1 MSESIE
7 QDLTPPQNVE
17 IPDQLPLLP
26 VRDIVVFPYMVL
38 PLFVGREMSIKAI
51 EAALAGNRMI
61 FLATQKALD
70 VENPTPDDI
79 HTIGTVGIIMRML
92 KLPDERIKIL
102 VQGLSK
108 AKISGY
114 IQTEPYYSV
123 RIEKINETKAAT
135 STLESEAVM
144 RTVKEQIERIVSLGK
159 VLIPDVMVVIENL
172 EDPGR
177 LADMIASNL
186 GLKVEVTQS
195 VLEIT
200 DPLKRLRQIS
210 EILAK
215 EIEVLSMQQ
224 KIQAQAKGEMDKT
237 QREYFLREQLKAIQ
251 KELGELDERAEEVA
265 EFRKRVKD
273 AKMPE
278 KVLKETEKQ
287 LKRLEKMHPD
297 TAESATVRTY
307 LEWMVELPWSKK
319 SKDNLDL
326 RAANKVLNE
335 DHYDLEKVKE
345 RILEYLAVRKLKEKM
360 KGPILCFVGPPGVG
374 KTSLGKSIARALG
387 REFVRISLGGV
398 RDEAEIRGHR
408 RTYVGALP
416 GRMIQGMKQAGT
428 SNPVFMLD
436 EIDKVGMDFR
446 GDPSA
451 ALLEVLDPE
460 QNNTFTDHYLGVP
473 FDLSEVMFITTANLI
488 DPILPALRDRMEV
501 IEIPGYTE
509 EEKLGIAQRYLIPRQ
524 LNEHGITE
532 KHVKIVEAAIR
543 QIIIH
548 YTREAG
554 VRNLE
559 REIANVMRKVAKK
572 VAEGKGLGFPV
583 NAGNLHKYL
592 GVPKFVP
599 ESELEKDEIGVAT
612 GLAWTEAGGD
622 VLYIEATVMKGK
634 GALTLTGHLGDVMKE
649 SAQAALSYVRSREK
663 TLGINPDMFTKQ
675 DLHIHVPAGAI
686 PKDGPSAGITMA
698 TAIASAM
705 AQVPTRRDL
714 AMTGEITLRGRVL
727 PIGGLKEKILA
738 AKRARLT
745 CVILPKRNKKDLDEI
760 PKHILKGIQLVF
772 ADTMDDVMRVAL
784 RRRPPVKRR
793 RAGRSPRR
801 NRRNRC
807 PASRNRGE
815 PSKPHTHDQPHPR
828 RPPTGRISMTLSVR
842 AQTSSTIREF
852 DLIRALKKRY
862 ATTSARIVRGIGDDA
877 AVISSGRN
885 RYLLTTDL
893 LAEGIHFDLRTAA
906 FSRHRVS
913 GRNRQS

>member
-1 MSESIE
+1 MTDQNE
-7 QDLTPPQNVE
+7 QELQPPQNVE
-17 IPDQLPLLP
+17 IPAQLPLLP

-38 PLFVGREMSIKAI
+38 PLFVGRDMSIKAI

-70 VENPTPDDI
+70 VENPEPNDI
-79 HTIGTVGIIMRML
+79 HEIGTVGIIMRML

-102 VQGLSK
+102 VQGVAK
-108 AKISGY
+108 AKIAKY
-114 IQTEPYYSV
+114 IQTDPYYSV
-123 RIEKINETKAAT
+123 RIDKLPDSKASGT
-135 STLESEAVM
+135 TLEAEAVM

-172 EDPGR
+172 EEPGR
-177 LADMIASNL
+177 LADMVASNL
-186 GLKVEVTQS
+186 GLKVDVTQS
-195 VLEIT
+195 VLELL
-200 DPLKRLRQIS
+200 DPVQRLRQVS
-210 EILAK
+210 DILGK

-251 KELGELDERAEEVA
+251 KELGELDERAEEVT
-265 EFRKRVKD
+265 EFRKRIKD

-278 KVLKETEKQ
+278 KVLKEAEKQ

-307 LEWMVELPWSKK
+307 LEWMVELPWSKR

-326 RAANKVLNE
+326 KAAAKVLNE

-416 GRMIQGMKQAGT
+416 GRLIQGMKQAGT
-428 SNPVFMLD
+428 ANPVFMLD
-436 EIDKVGMDFR
+436 EVDKVGMDFR

-460 QNNTFTDHYLGVP
+460 QNNSFTDHYLGVP
-473 FDLSEVMFITTANLI
+473 FDLTEVMFITTSNLI
-488 DPILPALRDRMEV
+488 DPILPALRDRMEI

-509 EEKLGIAQRYLIPRQ
+509 EEKLGIAQKYLIPRQ
-524 LNEHGITE
+524 LDEHGITN
-532 KHVKIVEAAIR
+532 KHVRIAEPAIR
-543 QIIIH
+543 KIIAH

-572 VAEGKGLGFPV
+572 VAEGKGQGFPV
-583 NAGNLHKYL
+583 DAANLQKYL
-592 GVPKFVP
+592 GVPKYVP
-599 ESELEKDEIGVAT
+599 EAELEKDEVGVAT

-622 VLYIEATVMKGK
+622 VLHIEATVMKGK
-634 GALTLTGHLGDVMKE
+634 GQLTLTGHLGDVMKE

-663 TLGINPDMFTKQ
+663 TLRINPDMFSKQ

-698 TAIASAM
+698 TAIASALSGIP
-705 AQVPTRRDL
+705 ARRDL

-738 AKRARLT
+738 AKRAKLST
-745 CVILPKRNKKDLDEI
+745 VILPKRNKKDLEGI
-760 PKHILKGIQLVF
+760 PKHLLKGIHLSF
-772 ADTMDDVMRVAL
+772 ADTMDDVMKIAL
-784 RRRPPVKRR
+784 RR
-793 RAGRSPRR
+793 
-801 NRRNRC
+801 
-807 PASRNRGE
+807 PASTGSSMKKASSPAPTAPTSRHTGARKRNSRARE
-815 PSKPHTHDQPHPR
+815 VQA
-828 RPPTGRISMTLSVR
+828 TLSPVPV
-842 AQTSSTIREF
+842 
-852 DLIRALKKRY
+852 
-862 ATTSARIVRGIGDDA
+862 ARFR
-877 AVISSGRN
+877 
-885 RYLLTTDL
+885 
-893 LAEGIHFDLRTAA
+893 
-906 FSRHRVS
+906 
-913 GRNRQS
+913 

>member
-70 VENPTPDDI
+70 VENPTPEDI
-79 HTIGTVGIIMRML
+79 HSIGTVGIIMRML

-114 IQTEPYYSV
+114 IQTDPYYSV
-123 RIEKINETKAAT
+123 RIDKISEAKAAG

-200 DPLKRLRQIS
+200 EPLKRLRQIS

-326 RAANKVLNE
+326 RAAHKVLNE

-387 REFVRISLGGV
+387 REFVRVSLGGV

-428 SNPVFMLD
+428 NNPVFMLD

-460 QNNTFTDHYLGVP
+460 QNSTFTDHYLGVP

-488 DPILPALRDRMEV
+488 DPILPALRDRMEI

-532 KHVKIVEAAIR
+532 KHVKIAEPAIR

-559 REIANVMRKVAKK
+559 REIANIMRKVAKK

-612 GLAWTEAGGD
+612 GLAWTESGGD

-634 GALTLTGHLGDVMKE
+634 GVLTLTGHLGDVMKE

-663 TLGINPDMFTKQ
+663 SLGINPDMFTKQ

-698 TAIASAM
+698 TAIASAL
-705 AQVPTRRDL
+705 AQVPVRRDL

-745 CVILPKRNKKDLDEI
+745 SVVLPKRNKKDLDEI

-772 ADTMDDVMRVAL
+772 ADTMDDVMKVAL
-784 RRRPPVKRR
+784 RRRTPFKRKAGQPQAPQESPKPLPRLEKSR
-793 RAGRSPRR
+793 RAEQIARARS
-801 NRRNRC
+801 
-807 PASRNRGE
+807 ASLPQG
-815 PSKPHTHDQPHPR
+815 SR
-828 RPPTGRISMTLSVR
+828 RP
-842 AQTSSTIREF
+842 
-852 DLIRALKKRY
+852 
-862 ATTSARIVRGIGDDA
+862 
-877 AVISSGRN
+877 
-885 RYLLTTDL
+885 
-893 LAEGIHFDLRTAA
+893 H
-906 FSRHRVS
+906 
-913 GRNRQS
+913 

>member
-70 VENPTPDDI
+70 VENPSPDDI
-79 HTIGTVGIIMRML
+79 HSIGTVGIIMRML

-114 IQTEPYYSV
+114 IQTDPYYSV
-123 RIEKINETKAAT
+123 RIDKISEAKAAG

-200 DPLKRLRQIS
+200 EPLKRLRQIS

-326 RAANKVLNE
+326 KSAQKVLNE

-387 REFVRISLGGV
+387 REFVRVSLGGV

-428 SNPVFMLD
+428 NNPVFMLD

-460 QNNTFTDHYLGVP
+460 QNSTFTDHYLGVP

-488 DPILPALRDRMEV
+488 DPILPALRDRMEI

-532 KHVKIVEAAIR
+532 KHVKIAEPAIR
-543 QIIIH
+543 QIIVH

-612 GLAWTEAGGD
+612 GLAWTESGGD

-663 TLGINPDMFTKQ
+663 SLGINPDMFTKQ

-698 TAIASAM
+698 TAIASAL
-705 AQVPTRRDL
+705 AQVPARRDL

-745 CVILPKRNKKDLDEI
+745 SVILPKRNKKDLDEI

-772 ADTMDDVMRVAL
+772 ADTMDDVMKVAL
-784 RRRPPVKRR
+784 RRRTSTKKKMGQPQAPQQAPKTV
-793 RAGRSPRR
+793 
-801 NRRNRC
+801 
-807 PASRNRGE
+807 SRIE
-815 PSKPHTHDQPHPR
+815 KPR
-828 RPPTGRISMTLSVR
+828 RPEPTTHARSVTR
-842 AQTSSTIREF
+842 PQA
-852 DLIRALKKRY
+852 
-862 ATTSARIVRGIGDDA
+862 
-877 AVISSGRN
+877 
-885 RYLLTTDL
+885 
-893 LAEGIHFDLRTAA
+893 
-906 FSRHRVS
+906 SRQPR
-913 GRNRQS
+913 

>member
-1 MSESIE
+1 
-7 QDLTPPQNVE
+7 
-17 IPDQLPLLP
+17 
-26 VRDIVVFPYMVL
+26 
-38 PLFVGREMSIKAI
+38 
-51 EAALAGNRMI
+51 
-61 FLATQKALD
+61 
-70 VENPTPDDI
+70 
-79 HTIGTVGIIMRML
+79 MRML

-102 VQGLSK
+102 VQGL
-108 AKISGY
+108 AKGKVEEY

-123 RIEKINETKAAT
+123 RISKVAEAKPPTPSLET
-135 STLESEAVM
+135 EAVM

-177 LADMIASNL
+177 LADMVVSNL
-186 GLKVEVTQS
+186 GLKVDITQR

-200 DPLKRLRQIS
+200 DPIQRLRQVS
-210 EILAK
+210 DILGQ

-251 KELGELDERAEEVA
+251 KELGELDERAEEIA
-265 EFRKRVKD
+265 EFRKRIKD

-278 KVLKETEKQ
+278 KVLKECEKQ

-319 SKDNLDL
+319 SKDNLDIK
-326 RAANKVLNE
+326 AAAKVLNE

-345 RILEYLAVRKLKEKM
+345 RILEYLAVRKLKDKM

-387 REFVRISLGGV
+387 REFVRVSLGGV

-416 GRMIQGMKQAGT
+416 GRIIQGIKQAGT
-428 SNPVFMLD
+428 NNPVFMMD
-436 EIDKVGMDFR
+436 EVDKVGMDFR

-460 QNNTFTDHYLGVP
+460 QNHAFTDHYLGVP
-473 FDLSEVMFITTANLI
+473 FDLSEVMFITTANLM
-488 DPILPALRDRMEV
+488 DPILPALRDRMEI

-509 EEKLGIAQRYLIPRQ
+509 EEKLGITQKYLIPRQ
-524 LNEHGITE
+524 LSEHGITE
-532 KHVKIVEAAIR
+532 KHIRIAEPAIR
-543 QIIIH
+543 QIISH

-572 VAEGKGLGFPV
+572 VAEGKGKCYTITP
-583 NAGNLHKYL
+583 ANLHKYL
-592 GVPKFVP
+592 GVPKFLP
-599 ESELEKDEIGVAT
+599 ESELDKDEIGVAT
-612 GLAWTEAGGD
+612 GLAWTESGGD

-634 GALTLTGHLGDVMKE
+634 GQLTLTGHLGDVMKE

-663 TLGINPDMFTKQ
+663 SLGINPDMFSKN

-698 TAIASAM
+698 TAIASAL
-705 AQVPTRRDL
+705 ANIPARRDI

-738 AKRARLT
+738 AKRAKLSA
-745 CVILPKRNKKDLDEI
+745 VILPKRNKKDLEEI
-760 PKHILKGIQLVF
+760 PKHLLKGIQFIF
-772 ADTMDDVMRVAL
+772 ADTMDDVIKAAL
-784 RRRPPVKRR
+784 RRDHPGKPAANAKPVQRRTGREKSDRAKTPP
-793 RAGRSPRR
+793 RAARAVR
-801 NRRNRC
+801 
-807 PASRNRGE
+807 PASR
-815 PSKPHTHDQPHPR
+815 
-828 RPPTGRISMTLSVR
+828 
-842 AQTSSTIREF
+842 A
-852 DLIRALKKRY
+852 
-862 ATTSARIVRGIGDDA
+862 
-877 AVISSGRN
+877 
-885 RYLLTTDL
+885 
-893 LAEGIHFDLRTAA
+893 
-906 FSRHRVS
+906 RVS
-913 GRNRQS
+913 VPPASP

>member
-1 MSESIE
+1 MTNPNERDE
-7 QDLTPPQNVE
+7 QEVHLPHNID
-17 IPDQLPLLP
+17 IPTQLPLLP

-70 VENPTPDDI
+70 VESPSPDDI
-79 HTIGTVGIIMRML
+79 YTVGTVGIIVRML

-102 VQGLSK
+102 VQGLVK
-108 AKISGY
+108 GKIIKY
-114 IQTEPYYSV
+114 IQIDPYFSV
-123 RIEKINETKAAT
+123 RIERLADTQPTAPP
-135 STLESEAVM
+135 LEAEAVM
-144 RTVKEQIERIVSLGK
+144 RTVKEQIERLVSLGK
-159 VLIPDVMVVIENL
+159 TMIPDVMVVIENL

-177 LADMIASNL
+177 LADMVASNL
-186 GLKVEVTQS
+186 GLKVDVTQS
-195 VLEIT
+195 VLEVL
-200 DPLKRLRQIS
+200 DPLQRLRRVS

-251 KELGELDERAEEVA
+251 KELGESDERTEEIA
-265 EFRKRVKD
+265 EFRKRI
-273 AKMPE
+273 AEANMPE
-278 KVLKETEKQ
+278 KVLKEAEKQ

-307 LEWMVELPWSKK
+307 LEWLVELPWSKR

-326 RAANKVLNE
+326 KAAAKVLNE

-387 REFVRISLGGV
+387 REFVRISLGGI

-416 GRMIQGMKQAGT
+416 GRIIQSLKQAGT
-428 SNPVFMLD
+428 ANPVFMLD
-436 EIDKVGMDFR
+436 EVDKVGMDFR

-460 QNNTFTDHYLGVP
+460 QNSSFTDHYLGVP
-473 FDLSEVMFITTANLI
+473 FDLSEVMFITTSNLI
-488 DPILPALRDRMEV
+488 DPILPALRDRMEI

-509 EEKLGIAQRYLIPRQ
+509 EEKVGIAQKYLIPRQ
-524 LNEHGITE
+524 LEEHGITNQ
-532 KHVKIVEAAIR
+532 HVQITEPAIR
-543 QIIIH
+543 KIISH

-559 REIANVMRKVAKK
+559 REIANIMRKVAKK
-572 VAEGKGLGFPV
+572 VAEGKGRGFV
-583 NAGNLHKYL
+583 VDTTNLHKYL
-592 GVPKFVP
+592 GVPKHVP
-599 ESELEKDEIGVAT
+599 EADLEKDEVGVAT
-612 GLAWTEAGGD
+612 GLAWTETGGD
-622 VLYIEATVMKGK
+622 VLHIEATVMKGK
-634 GALTLTGHLGDVMKE
+634 GQLTLTGHLGDVMKE

-663 TLGINPDMFTKQ
+663 TLHLAPDLFTKQ

-698 TAIASAM
+698 TAIASALSGIP
-705 AQVPTRRDL
+705 VRRDL

-727 PIGGLKEKILA
+727 PVGGLKEKILA
-738 AKRARLT
+738 AKRAKLT
-745 CVILPKRNKKDLDEI
+745 TVILPRRNQKDLEEI
-760 PKHILKGIQLVF
+760 PKHLLKGIRILFVE
-772 ADTMDDVMRVAL
+772 TMDQVMKIAL
-784 RRRPPVKRR
+784 HRKPKKALKPKPTPTSGKTAASPAGHTENRRPKQTDAPEL
-793 RAGRSPRR
+793 
-801 NRRNRC
+801 
-807 PASRNRGE
+807 PA
-815 PSKPHTHDQPHPR
+815 
-828 RPPTGRISMTLSVR
+828 ML
-842 AQTSSTIREF
+842 
-852 DLIRALKKRY
+852 
-862 ATTSARIVRGIGDDA
+862 
-877 AVISSGRN
+877 
-885 RYLLTTDL
+885 
-893 LAEGIHFDLRTAA
+893 
-906 FSRHRVS
+906 
-913 GRNRQS
+913 

>member
-70 VENPTPDDI
+70 VENPTPEDI
-79 HTIGTVGIIMRML
+79 HSIGTVGIIMRML

-114 IQTEPYYSV
+114 IQTDPYYSV
-123 RIEKINETKAAT
+123 RIDKISEAKAAG

-200 DPLKRLRQIS
+200 EPLKRLRQIS

-326 RAANKVLNE
+326 RAAHKVLNE

-387 REFVRISLGGV
+387 REFVRVSLGGV

-428 SNPVFMLD
+428 NNPVFMLD

-460 QNNTFTDHYLGVP
+460 QNSTFTDHYLGVP

-488 DPILPALRDRMEV
+488 DPILPALRDRMEI

-532 KHVKIVEAAIR
+532 KHVKIAEPAIR

-559 REIANVMRKVAKK
+559 REIANIMRKVAKK

-612 GLAWTEAGGD
+612 GLAWTESGGD

-634 GALTLTGHLGDVMKE
+634 GVLTLTGHLGDVMKE

-663 TLGINPDMFTKQ
+663 SLGINPDMFTKQ

-698 TAIASAM
+698 TAIASAL
-705 AQVPTRRDL
+705 AQVPVRRDL

-745 CVILPKRNKKDLDEI
+745 SVVLPKRNKKDLDEI

-772 ADTMDDVMRVAL
+772 ADTMDDVMKVAL
-784 RRRPPVKRR
+784 RRRTPFKRKAGQPQAPQESPKPLPRLEKSR
-793 RAGRSPRR
+793 RAEQIAHARS
-801 NRRNRC
+801 
-807 PASRNRGE
+807 ASLPQG
-815 PSKPHTHDQPHPR
+815 SR
-828 RPPTGRISMTLSVR
+828 RP
-842 AQTSSTIREF
+842 
-852 DLIRALKKRY
+852 
-862 ATTSARIVRGIGDDA
+862 
-877 AVISSGRN
+877 
-885 RYLLTTDL
+885 
-893 LAEGIHFDLRTAA
+893 H
-906 FSRHRVS
+906 
-913 GRNRQS
+913 

>member
-1 MSESIE
+1 MTDPNE
-7 QDLTPPQNVE
+7 QDIQPPQNIEV
-17 IPDQLPLLP
+17 PTQLPLLP

-38 PLFVGREMSIKAI
+38 PLFVGRDMSIKAI

-70 VENPTPDDI
+70 VENPSPKDI
-79 HTIGTVGIIMRML
+79 HAIGTVGIIMRML

-102 VQGLSK
+102 VQGIAK
-108 AKISGY
+108 AKITKY
-114 IQTEPYYSV
+114 IQTDPYYSV
-123 RIEKINETKAAT
+123 RIDKLADSKSTAT
-135 STLESEAVM
+135 TLEAEAVM

-172 EDPGR
+172 EEPGR
-177 LADMIASNL
+177 LADMVASNL
-186 GLKVEVTQS
+186 GLKVDATQA
-195 VLEIT
+195 VLEIS
-200 DPLKRLRQIS
+200 DPIQRLRQVS
-210 EILAK
+210 DILGK

-251 KELGELDERAEEVA
+251 KELGELDERAEEVT
-265 EFRKRVKD
+265 EFRKRIKD

-278 KVLKETEKQ
+278 KVLKEAEKQ

-307 LEWMVELPWSKK
+307 LEWMVELPWSKR
-319 SKDNLDL
+319 SKDNLEL
-326 RAANKVLNE
+326 KAATKVLND

-416 GRMIQGMKQAGT
+416 GRLIQGMKQAGT
-428 SNPVFMLD
+428 ANPVFMLD
-436 EIDKVGMDFR
+436 EVDKVGMDFR

-460 QNNTFTDHYLGVP
+460 QNSAFTDHYLGVP
-473 FDLSEVMFITTANLI
+473 FDLTEVMFITTANLI
-488 DPILPALRDRMEV
+488 DPILPALRDRMEI

-509 EEKLGIAQRYLIPRQ
+509 EEKLGIAQKYLIPRQ
-524 LNEHGITE
+524 LEEHGITS
-532 KHVKIVEAAIR
+532 KHVRLTEPAIR
-543 QIIIH
+543 QIISH

-554 VRNLE
+554 VRSLE

-572 VAEGKGLGFPV
+572 VAEGKNQGFPIDHS
-583 NAGNLHKYL
+583 NLHKYL
-592 GVPKFVP
+592 GVPKYVP
-599 ESELEKDEIGVAT
+599 EAELEKDEIGVAT
-612 GLAWTEAGGD
+612 GLAWTESGGD

-634 GALTLTGHLGDVMKE
+634 GQLTLTGHLGDVMKE

-663 TLGINPDMFTKQ
+663 TLNLNPGVFNRQ

-698 TAIASAM
+698 TAIASAFSGT
-705 AQVPTRRDL
+705 AARRDL

-738 AKRARLT
+738 AKRAKLT
-745 CVILPKRNKKDLDEI
+745 TVILPRRNKKDLEEI
-760 PKHILKGIQLVF
+760 PKHLLKGIQLAFV
-772 ADTMDDVMRVAL
+772 DTMDDVMRIAL
-784 RRRPPVKRR
+784 RKRPKTPSTSNKPSAPPAPARIRPLRSGKDRR
-793 RAGRSPRR
+793 SHEL
-801 NRRNRC
+801 
-807 PASRNRGE
+807 PA
-815 PSKPHTHDQPHPR
+815 
-828 RPPTGRISMTLSVR
+828 
-842 AQTSSTIREF
+842 
-852 DLIRALKKRY
+852 ALK
-862 ATTSARIVRGIGDDA
+862 ARREPP
-877 AVISSGRN
+877 RP
-885 RYLLTTDL
+885 
-893 LAEGIHFDLRTAA
+893 
-906 FSRHRVS
+906 
-913 GRNRQS
+913 

>member
-1 MSESIE
+1 MSDSIE

-38 PLFVGREMSIKAI
+38 PLFVGRDMSIKAI

-79 HTIGTVGIIMRML
+79 HAIGTVGIIMRML

-102 VQGLSK
+102 VQGISK
-108 AKISGY
+108 AKISNY

-123 RIEKINETKAAT
+123 RIEKLTEAKVTG
-135 STLESEAVM
+135 STLETEAVM

-172 EDPGR
+172 EDPAR
-177 LADMIASNL
+177 LADMVASNL
-186 GLKVEVTQS
+186 GLKVEVTQA

-200 DPLKRLRQIS
+200 DPVKRLRNVS
-210 EILAK
+210 EILSK
-215 EIEVLSMQQ
+215 EIDVLSMQQ

-251 KELGELDERAEEVA
+251 KELGELDERTEEIA
-265 EFRKRVKD
+265 EFRKRVKE

-278 KVLKETEKQ
+278 KVLKEAEKQ

-326 RAANKVLNE
+326 KAAAKVLND

-460 QNNTFTDHYLGVP
+460 QNSSFTDHYLGVP
-473 FDLSEVMFITTANLI
+473 FDLTEVMFITTANLI

-509 EEKLGIAQRYLIPRQ
+509 EEKLGIAQKYLIPRQ
-524 LNEHGITE
+524 LSEHGITE
-532 KHVKIVEAAIR
+532 KHIKISEPAIR
-543 QIIIH
+543 QVIMH

-572 VAEGKGLGFPV
+572 VAEGKGLGFPI
-583 NAGNLHKYL
+583 NPGNLHKYL

-599 ESELEKDEIGVAT
+599 EAELEKDEIGVAT
-612 GLAWTEAGGD
+612 GLAWTESGGD

-663 TLGINPDMFTKQ
+663 NLGINPDMFSKQ

-705 AQVPTRRDL
+705 AQIPARRDL

-738 AKRARLT
+738 AKRAKLMT
-745 CVILPKRNKKDLDEI
+745 VILPKRNRKDLDEI

-772 ADTMDDVMRVAL
+772 ADTMDEVMRVAL
-784 RRRPPVKRR
+784 RKPVKAARTSKKPQ
-793 RAGRSPRR
+793 SPR
-801 NRRNRC
+801 
-807 PASRNRGE
+807 E
-815 PSKPHTHDQPHPR
+815 QPR
-828 RPPTGRISMTLSVR
+828 RPQVR
-842 AQTSSTIREF
+842 AIAHKRPGRSVGVHSS
-852 DLIRALKKRY
+852 L
-862 ATTSARIVRGIGDDA
+862 SAG
-877 AVISSGRN
+877 
-885 RYLLTTDL
+885 
-893 LAEGIHFDLRTAA
+893 
-906 FSRHRVS
+906 SRHLQR
-913 GRNRQS
+913 